1 MTDPLAAPLCPYPL
15 RPGCGG
21 RLVWITGYP
30 GTGKSTAAQMMAR
43 NHGQHA
49 VHYSHYI
56 FHIMIAGYVF
66 FEGDCFGRLLNPYI
80 PVMAENA
87 SLAQVGLIALMCL
100 PSVLQIFIYPTFS
113 RIFLQLVQRRLEGE
127 GAEYRRELYR
137 QVEGQ
142 YDPEKVREFSGLL
155 CDELKRERLRIG
167 GDWAVASAWLNNRGV
182 RDAVRWVG
190 VELPMN
196 LREVSQCLRPLY

>member
-1 MTDPLAAPLCPYPL
+1 M
-15 RPGCGG
+15 
-21 RLVWITGYP
+21 
-30 GTGKSTAAQMMAR
+30 
-43 NHGQHA
+43 
-49 VHYSHYI
+49 
-56 FHIMIAGYVF
+56 
-66 FEGDCFGRLLNPYI
+66 
-80 PVMAENA
+80 
-87 SLAQVGLIALMCL
+87 
-100 PSVLQIFIYPTFS
+100 
-113 RIFLQLVQRRLEGE
+113 QLVQRRLEGE

-190 VELPMN
+190 GRAVNEPSRSFTVPKALI
-196 LREVSQCLRPLY
+196 LGSSSC